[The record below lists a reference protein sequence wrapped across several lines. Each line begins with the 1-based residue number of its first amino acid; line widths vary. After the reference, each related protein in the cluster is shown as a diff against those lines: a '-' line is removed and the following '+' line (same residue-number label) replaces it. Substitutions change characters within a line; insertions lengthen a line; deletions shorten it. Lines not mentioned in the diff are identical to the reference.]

1 MTYLDTATAVAVSGL
16 AAGTLSRKVREG
28 KLTRIY
34 DPLDKRRA
42 LWSEAQIRALAPS
55 PNAPEVRD
63 DNRADLATMKFLEVA
78 AAYQEG
84 DREKAGRIIDNT
96 PAALV
101 APLIEFAVVLAFT
114 AIEDEVDATTDTTA
128 GVEDEAVTS
137 ESIG

>member
-34 DPLDKRRA
+34 DPLDKRRS
-42 LWSEAQIRALAPS
+42 LWSEAQIKALAPS

-84 DREKAGRIIDNT
+84 DREGAGDIIDNT

-101 APLIEFAVVLAFT
+101 APLIEFAMALAFT
-114 AIEDEVDATTDTTA
+114 ALEDDAAAHATPDD
-128 GVEDEAVTS
+128 GEDD
-137 ESIG
+137 GGGQ